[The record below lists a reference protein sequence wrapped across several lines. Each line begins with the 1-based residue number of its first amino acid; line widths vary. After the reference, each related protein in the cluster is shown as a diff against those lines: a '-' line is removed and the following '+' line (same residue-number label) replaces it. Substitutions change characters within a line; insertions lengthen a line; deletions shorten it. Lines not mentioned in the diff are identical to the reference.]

1 MFNPT
6 HPKVEALL
14 KKFRNGWLL
23 KLFFLSKL
31 PAAWFMGF
39 RLKSVSLE
47 KAEIIQPY
55 NWFSKNPY
63 RSIYFAAQCAAGEFS
78 TGIIATAVLEGFEE
92 KIAIL
97 VTHVEAEFVKKA
109 SNLTTFTCTDG
120 AKFIETIQKAA
131 DTGEGQKIRA
141 ESIGTNEAGEIV
153 SKIWI
158 TWSFK
163 VRK

>member
-1 MFNPT
+1 MFNPK

-14 KKFRNGWLL
+14 KKYRNGWLL
-23 KLFFLSKL
+23 KLFLLSKL

-39 RLKSVSLE
+39 RLKSISLE
-47 KAEIIQPY
+47 KAEVVLPY

-78 TGIIATAVLEGFEE
+78 TGIIAMAIMEGFEE
-92 KIAIL
+92 KISIL
-97 VTHVEAEFVKKA
+97 VTHVEAEFLKKA
-109 SNLTTFTCTDG
+109 TNLTTFTCTDS
-120 AKFIETIQKAA
+120 AKFIETIEKAVA
-131 DTGEGQKIRA
+131 TGEGQTIRA
-141 ESIGTNEAGEIV
+141 ASIGTNEAGDVV
-153 SKIWI
+153 SNIWI

>member
-1 MFNPT
+1 MFNPK

-14 KKFRNGWLL
+14 KKFRNPWLL

-39 RLKSVSLE
+39 RLKSVLLE
-47 KAEIIQPY
+47 KAEIVLPY

-63 RSIYFAAQCAAGEFS
+63 RSTYFAAQCAAGEFA
-78 TGIIATAVLEGFEE
+78 TGIIATAILEGFDE
-92 KIAIL
+92 KISIL
-97 VTHVEAEFVKKA
+97 VRHVEAEFVKKA
-109 SNLTTFTCTDG
+109 TDLTTFTCIDG
-120 AKFIETIQKAA
+120 AAFIATIEKAVA
-131 DTGEGQKIRA
+131 TGEGQTIRA
-141 ESIGTNEAGEIV
+141 EAVGTNEAGDIV

>member
-1 MFNPT
+1 MFNPK
-6 HPKVEALL
+6 HQKVEALL
-14 KKFRNGWLL
+14 KKFRNNWLL

-39 RLKSVSLE
+39 RLKSISLE
-47 KAEIIQPY
+47 KAEVILPY

-78 TGIIATAVLEGFEE
+78 TGIIATAIMEGFEE
-92 KIAIL
+92 KISIL
-97 VTHVEAEFVKKA
+97 VTHIEAEFVKKA
-109 SNLTTFTCTDG
+109 TNLTTFTCTDS
-120 AKFIETIQKAA
+120 AKFIATIEKAA
-131 DTGEGQKIRA
+131 ETGEGQTIRA
-141 ESIGTNEAGEIV
+141 ESVGTNEAGEIV